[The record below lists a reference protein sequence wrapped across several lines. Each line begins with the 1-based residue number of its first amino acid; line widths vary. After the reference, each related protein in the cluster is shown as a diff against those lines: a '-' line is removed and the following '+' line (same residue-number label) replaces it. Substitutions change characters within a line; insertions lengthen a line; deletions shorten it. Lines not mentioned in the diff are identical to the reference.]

1 MRTIIVSGRLAANA
15 EVKTTNGGN
24 AYVEFRIGN
33 NEYSKNNQE
42 ETYWFRVVSFN
53 TNHTKLVQYLTKG
66 KSVEVIGQLSA
77 NAYVGHDNKMRVGFD
92 IRASEIMFDNN
103 FGSKDQQQQGTNN
116 TTVTATTASSTAPQS
131 AATTPL
137 RNPSTATVATPPTT
151 TASSAPSPQTATT
164 AKAAPAPTATEDD
177 TDDLPF

>member
-103 FGSKDQQQQGTNN
+103 FGSKDQQQQGTAN
-116 TTVTATTASSTAPQS
+116 TTVTANPTTSTAPQTAAS
-131 AATTPL
+131 APL
-137 RNPSTATVATPPTT
+137 RNPSTATVAT
-151 TASSAPSPQTATT
+151 STATTSSSPNPQPTET